1 MPVASEMNGQLSEHP
16 PGELI
21 REIAAKS
28 LAGKLQLEHDRIKVV
43 IYFEKSDL
51 IYAASNLR
59 TLRLREYL
67 LKGGLNEAALARYDE
82 RRPDL
87 ELVKALSADHLISTA
102 KAEEVQTK
110 QVTDILRVVLSWTD
124 GAWDFDPRARLDE
137 QTKLNF
143 DLLALLLEAGR
154 RTPPKFAASR
164 FRVPDELISPV
175 ATALSYDKLLPT
187 EGFVL
192 SRLERAAPLQ
202 DLLAV
207 SGVSESDAFV
217 IIYSLALAGL
227 VERQHWSFVLAS
239 QTAAARAKPTAPPEP
254 PHEQPPAPVEAQP
267 AEEDVETFLERLS
280 RAQTYYDVLD
290 VSKESS
296 PAQMKLKYYELA
308 RRYHPDR
315 FRKADPSV
323 LARTESAFARITQAY
338 DTLRDDN
345 LRANYEAKLA
355 ARQRAQQLAD
365 AAKPKTA
372 EPAPAT
378 PAAKSD
384 QPPAPG
390 QSIAERAEAQF
401 KEGLAAL
408 ETGER
413 KVALGLFAAAAN
425 AVPKEARYHA
435 LYGRL
440 LAEQEHTWRAAEA
453 EFQAAIKLE
462 PKNAEYRLML
472 AALYRDLGLMLRA
485 RGEAERALASDPNNA
500 KARDLLRAL
509 KSV

>member
-137 QTKLNF
+137 QTKLNV
-143 DLLALLLEAGR
+143 DLPALLLEAGR

-239 QTAAARAKPTAPPEP
+239 QTADAVRHKAIELIQPVLKILVSAK
-254 PHEQPPAPVEAQP
+254 V
-267 AEEDVETFLERLS
+267 VVR
-280 RAQTYYDVLD
+280 V
-290 VSKESS
+290 V
-296 PAQMKLKYYELA
+296 
-308 RRYHPDR
+308 
-315 FRKADPSV
+315 V
-323 LARTESAFARITQAY
+323 
-338 DTLRDDN
+338 
-345 LRANYEAKLA
+345 
-355 ARQRAQQLAD
+355 
-365 AAKPKTA
+365 
-372 EPAPAT
+372 
-378 PAAKSD
+378 
-384 QPPAPG
+384 
-390 QSIAERAEAQF
+390 
-401 KEGLAAL
+401 GL
-408 ETGER
+408 
-413 KVALGLFAAAAN
+413 KVATRVG
-425 AVPKEARYHA
+425 
-435 LYGRL
+435 
-440 LAEQEHTWRAAEA
+440 QEHVE
-453 EFQAAIKLE
+453 
-462 PKNAEYRLML
+462 
-472 AALYRDLGLMLRA
+472 
-485 RGEAERALASDPNNA
+485 
-500 KARDLLRAL
+500 
-509 KSV
+509 